1 VSSRPRRSSTRPAA
15 THPPAQRSADSHTT
29 DREQVTIAE
38 LCAELK
44 ISRSTFYDWRAKGRA
59 PRPWFRLPNGD
70 IRILRSDLDAWLQS
84 CRESD

>member
-1 VSSRPRRSSTRPAA
+1 MSSRHRRSSTRPAA
-15 THPPAQRSADSHTT
+15 ARPPVQRPADAHGPVG
-29 DREQVTIAE
+29 REQVTIAE

-59 PRPWFRLPNGD
+59 PECLRLPNGD
-70 IRILRSDLDAWLQS
+70 IRVLRSDLDAWLQS

>member
-15 THPPAQRSADSHTT
+15 AHPPAQRSADSRTT
-29 DREQVTIAE
+29 DREQVTIAD

-59 PRPWFRLPNGD
+59 PECMRLPNGD

-84 CRESD
+84 CRETA